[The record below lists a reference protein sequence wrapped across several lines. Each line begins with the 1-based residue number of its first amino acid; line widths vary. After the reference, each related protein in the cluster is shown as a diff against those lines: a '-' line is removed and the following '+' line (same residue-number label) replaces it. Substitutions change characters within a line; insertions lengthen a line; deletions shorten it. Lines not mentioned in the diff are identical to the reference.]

1 MKTSRLSNL
10 PLDGSVP
17 DYAPGIAAAKDRF
30 YWRPPQKDV
39 ANGYVIKS
47 VSLEGKA
54 GDGKDMARAARCRE
68 LERDL
73 IRWRSD
79 QTKPK
84 IEPHTWGWL
93 IRRYLQDEF
102 SPYRDV
108 KDNTAEEYL
117 WWMETITTAIGEVL
131 IEQTDYER
139 IKRWQVAMQDK
150 GRSVAYIARWFNRL
164 RLAANYGALIN
175 PALCGRPREIL
186 SGMRFTAPKPRN
198 TAPTEAQITAII
210 AKADAAGDAM
220 FSLAMSLM
228 WWTMLRPVDVLGQ
241 YLGKGDSARWADG
254 LTWNM
259 VSIDAAT
266 ITKTPSKTEEAMPE
280 ALVWDLSPVPELI
293 ARLSAIPMEQRIGP
307 VIRQGNGKPFHR
319 RWFNTLYRRYAEAA
333 GIPDHVQMRD
343 TRAGAI
349 TDAKSKGATMIQMQH
364 AANHANQATT
374 HRYVRDKGAEVAEVI
389 MLRRTNHQP

>member
-1 MKTSRLSNL
+1 MKTTRLSNA

-47 VSLEGKA
+47 VPLDGRA

-73 IRWRSD
+73 MRWRSD
-79 QTKPK
+79 QTKPL
-84 IEPHTWGWL
+84 IEPFTWGWL
-93 IRRYLQDEF
+93 IRRYLHDDF
-102 SPYRDV
+102 SPFRDV
-108 KDNTAEEYL
+108 KANTAEEYR
-117 WWMETITTAIGEVL
+117 WWMETITTAIGDVL
-131 IEQTDYER
+131 IAQTDYER
-139 IKRWQVAMQDK
+139 IKRWHVAMQDK

-175 PALCGRPREIL
+175 PALCARPKEIL
-186 SGMRFTAPKPRN
+186 SGMRFTAPTPRKV
-198 TAPTEAQITAII
+198 APTEAQITAII

-220 FSLAMSLM
+220 TALAMSLM
-228 WWTMLRPVDVLGQ
+228 WWTMLRPVDVVGQ

-259 VSIDAAT
+259 VSIEAAT

-293 ARLSAIPMEQRIGP
+293 ARLSAIPVDQRIGP

-333 GIPDHVQMRD
+333 GVPDHVQMRD

-389 MLRRTNHQP
+389 MLRRTNNQP

>member
-1 MKTSRLSNL
+1 MKTSRTSNT

-17 DYAPGIAAAKDRF
+17 DYAPGIARSKDNF

-39 ANGYVIKS
+39 ENGYVIKS
-47 VSLEGKA
+47 IKLPGKH
-54 GDGKDMARAARCRE
+54 GDGLDLDRAARCRD
-68 LERDL
+68 LERDM

-79 QTKPK
+79 LAKPL
-84 IEPHTWGWL
+84 IEPFTWGWL
-93 IRRYLQDEF
+93 IRRYLHDEL
-102 SPYRDV
+102 SPYRGV
-108 KDNTAEEYL
+108 KGNTAEEYK
-117 WWMETITTAIGEVL
+117 WWLEAITTAIGEVL

-175 PALCGRPREIL
+175 PALCARPKEIL

-198 TAPTEAQITAII
+198 AAPTPAQIEAII
-210 AKADAAGDAM
+210 AKADAAGDHM
-220 FSLAMSLM
+220 FSLAISLM
-228 WWTMLRPVDVLGQ
+228 WWTMLRPVDILGQ
-241 YLGKGDSARWADG
+241 YLGKGETARWADG

-259 VSIDAAT
+259 VSIEAAT

-293 ARLSAIPMEQRIGP
+293 ARLSAIPAEQRIGP
-307 VIRQGNGKPFHR
+307 VIRQGNGKAFHR

-333 GIPDHVQMRD
+333 GIPDHIQMRD

-374 HRYVRDKGAEVAEVI
+374 HRYVRDKGAELAQVI
-389 MLRRTNHQP
+389 LLRKSNLQP